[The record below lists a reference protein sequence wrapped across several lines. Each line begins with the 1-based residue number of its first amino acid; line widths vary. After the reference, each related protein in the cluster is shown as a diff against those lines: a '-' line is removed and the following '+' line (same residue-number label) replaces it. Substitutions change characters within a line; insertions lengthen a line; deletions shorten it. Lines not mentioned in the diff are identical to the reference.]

1 MYWNPNGQ
9 FHRIS
14 PPEISLKEYKYYEIL
29 QKTSAKGVDNA
40 YASVVASVHRL
51 RP

>member
-29 QKTSAKGVDNA
+29 QKTSAKVLKG
-40 YASVVASVHRL
+40 SITL
-51 RP
+51 MPL